1 MSVLSNHLFE
11 VCKGVGGSG
20 ASSKDATKNEK
31 DDEKTQI
38 AEYEKY
44 LKSTSAASVAAHMR
58 AKIYQSEEKSF
69 SEKEKITSEASCSK
83 NETLDAECIRLRNN
97 NKGKILLV
105 SIIAK
110 FVKGIKIVFQYMKRK
125 YKKYKHMN
133 DHL

>member
-58 AKIYQSEEKSF
+58 AKFYQSEENSF

-97 NKGKILLV
+97 NKGKSFI
-105 SIIAK
+105 S
-110 FVKGIKIVFQYMKRK
+110 FNYSKICER
-125 YKKYKHMN
+125 YKKSFSN
-133 DHL
+133 I

>member
-11 VCKGVGGSG
+11 VCKGVGGGG

-58 AKIYQSEEKSF
+58 AKFYQSEENSF

-97 NKGKILLV
+97 NKGKSLLV
-105 SIIAK
+105 SIITK
-110 FVKGIKIVFQYMKRK
+110 FLKSMKK
-125 YKKYKHMN
+125 SFSN
-133 DHL
+133 L

>member
-1 MSVLSNHLFE
+1 MSVISNHLFE
-11 VCKGVGGSG
+11 VCKGVSGGG

-69 SEKEKITSEASCSK
+69 SEKEKITSDASSSK
-83 NETLDAECIRLRNN
+83 NETLDVECIRARNN
-97 NKGKILLV
+97 NKGKSFIRFNYN
-105 SIIAK
+105 IFWK
-110 FVKGIKIVFQYMKRK
+110 
-125 YKKYKHMN
+125 
-133 DHL
+133 

>member
-11 VCKGVGGSG
+11 VCKGVSGGG

-58 AKIYQSEEKSF
+58 AKFYQSEEKSF

-97 NKGKILLV
+97 NKGKLSFLKIDFLVPVIILKATKL
-105 SIIAK
+105 
-110 FVKGIKIVFQYMKRK
+110 
-125 YKKYKHMN
+125 
-133 DHL
+133 

>member
-11 VCKGVGGSG
+11 VCKGVGGGG

-44 LKSTSAASVAAHMR
+44 LKSNSAASVAAHMR
-58 AKIYQSEEKSF
+58 AKFYQSEEKSF

-97 NKGKILLV
+97 NKGKFLLV
-105 SIIAK
+105 SIIIK
-110 FVKGIKIVFQYMKRK
+110 FWKSIKNHFQIYEKEI
-125 YKKYKHMN
+125 
-133 DHL
+133 

>member
-11 VCKGVGGSG
+11 VCKGVGGGG

-58 AKIYQSEEKSF
+58 AKFYQSEEKSF

-97 NKGKILLV
+97 NKGKFLLV
-105 SIIAK
+105 SIITK
-110 FVKGIKIVFQYMKRK
+110 FWKSIKNHFQIYEKEI
-125 YKKYKHMN
+125 
-133 DHL
+133 

>member
-11 VCKGVGGSG
+11 VCKGVGGGG

-58 AKIYQSEEKSF
+58 AKFYQSEEKSF

-97 NKGKILLV
+97 NKGKFLLV
-105 SIIAK
+105 SIITK
-110 FVKGIKIVFQYMKRK
+110 FWKSIKNHFQI
-125 YKKYKHMN
+125 YKKEI
-133 DHL
+133 